1 MKKKLENFLVFL
13 SLVKMYIYCLFGSM
27 FLVAIIM
34 FFVIAIIESKDR
46 QKIFYLNFSNP
57 SSRIFIMTIFLLFS
71 LIVSIIVY
79 RAFLAGL
86 KKLDKK

>member
-13 SLVKMYIYCLFGSM
+13 SLIKMYIYCLFGSI

-57 SSRIFIMTIFLLFS
+57 SFRILTVITILLT
-71 LIVSIIVY
+71 LILSITLYVRI
-79 RAFLAGL
+79 LAQF